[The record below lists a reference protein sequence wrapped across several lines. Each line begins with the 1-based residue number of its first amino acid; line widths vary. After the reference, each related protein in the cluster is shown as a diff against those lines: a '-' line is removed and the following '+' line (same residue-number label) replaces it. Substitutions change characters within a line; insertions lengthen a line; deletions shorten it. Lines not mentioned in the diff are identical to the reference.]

1 MQHSYPRLYG
11 RRPPGARGDADKGA
25 RSRDR
30 LSKRLA
36 ASGDG
41 SQSYNTAGADLCIE
55 YMLCDLDKTGT
66 EDRAIRDPGTDP
78 FKCKRATDMCN
89 ILAGWLKA
97 QSLTGLRHLGLE
109 SVGGRTAFIAGRAKE
124 QVLYPR
130 FPSD

>member
-1 MQHSYPRLYG
+1 MADTSLVLGGMLLRERG
-11 RRPPGARGDADKGA
+11 RGTGLPKYSQPAGTADKVTI
-25 RSRDR
+25 
-30 LSKRLA
+30 
-36 ASGDG
+36 
-41 SQSYNTAGADLCIE
+41 QPVQIYVE
-55 YMLCDLDKTGT
+55 YMLCDLSRTGT
-66 EDRAIRDPGTDP
+66 EDRAIRDPGTNP
-78 FKCKRATDMCN
+78 FKCKRATDTCN

>member
-1 MQHSYPRLYG
+1 MPPEGLSVIRERG
-11 RRPPGARGDADKGA
+11 RGTGFLKTRGQRGRQTKLQY
-25 RSRDR
+25 SRCK
-30 LSKRLA
+30 S
-36 ASGDG
+36 
-41 SQSYNTAGADLCIE
+41 CIE
-55 YMLCDLDKTGT
+55 HMLCDLDKTGT

-89 ILAGWLKA
+89 ILTGWLKA